1 MSLGFG
7 EAVGGFGERRLVDA
21 LSGFDGGDA
30 ECRREVGLSGS
41 GRSEEVDGFASPDE
55 VELGQGG
62 DSLAVE
68 RGLECE
74 VEAFDRLDGEELRGS
89 QRDVYPSCFAQ
100 GAIFAQ
106 DGVDGFDGSGLALLE
121 APQRGSERFERPG
134 HFQSDQGGADAVD
147 EFGHRAA
154 PCRSRRRRAGV
165 ASARGRVRPPRPG
178 PKCGKENSCLRLRPR
193 HRTRN
198 QILTFL
204 IEIAELF
211 GTLPTVFMENT
222 MTLRALASAS
232 LVLLCAVAPAI
243 SETVT
248 IDLWSRADRSG
259 PLRAGNIVAAAD
271 QLNRMFE
278 AAGSE
283 TRVEVNLIET
293 NAKGFDADAL
303 DLLKAHSVG
312 DAPDI
317 AVAAHEW
324 IGSFVEAGFAA
335 NLEEHIEASPWFY
348 ADIIPELWSSVMYKG
363 ERYGIPQD
371 SEIRMFFLNNDI
383 LRAGGK
389 SEDFIAG
396 LPAAVD
402 AGEFTMFDFCDL
414 AAEMVDAG
422 AAKVGWVHRPNVGPD
437 FQMAMAS
444 FGIDVY
450 NEDEA
455 KLQITKS
462 GLEDYYGWLKYCVD
476 NGSLPADMTSYSWDS
491 THAAFRGGDALSK
504 FHGIWNVGAQLEAF
518 GLTGPEEYFDK
529 LTWIHAPAGEKGGEP
544 KNLSHPIVYI
554 VGDTENKELAAT
566 LVGMASLPVPNTA
579 HAVGTN
585 HTPITFGQV
594 SMPEFQENGWALV
607 AGTPLLSR
615 AEFMPNHAKIGQYNA
630 ITYTGVQAVETG
642 EMSPQD
648 AAEMVIEELE
658 IELGDDV
665 IILD

>member
-1 MSLGFG
+1 MTFSKTIAASAL
-7 EAVGGFGERRLVDA
+7 A
-21 LSGFDGGDA
+21 LS
-30 ECRREVGLSGS
+30 
-41 GRSEEVDGFASPDE
+41 
-55 VELGQGG
+55 
-62 DSLAVE
+62 
-68 RGLECE
+68 
-74 VEAFDRLDGEELRGS
+74 
-89 QRDVYPSCFAQ
+89 
-100 GAIFAQ
+100 
-106 DGVDGFDGSGLALLE
+106 
-121 APQRGSERFERPG
+121 
-134 HFQSDQGGADAVD
+134 
-147 EFGHRAA
+147 
-154 PCRSRRRRAGV
+154 V
-165 ASARGRVRPPRPG
+165 A
-178 PKCGKENSCLRLRPR
+178 
-193 HRTRN
+193 
-198 QILTFL
+198 
-204 IEIAELF
+204 
-211 GTLPTVFMENT
+211 
-222 MTLRALASAS
+222 
-232 LVLLCAVAPAI
+232 APAI
-243 SETVT
+243 AETIT

-259 PLRAGNIVAAAD
+259 PLRAGNIVSAAD

-278 AAGSE
+278 AAGSD

-312 DAPDI
+312 DTPDI

-335 NLEEHIEASPWFY
+335 NLEAHIGANPDMYS
-348 ADIIPELWSSVMYKG
+348 DMIPGLWNSVMYKG

-389 SEDFIAG
+389 SEEFIDG
-396 LPAAVD
+396 LPAAVE

-422 AAKVGWVHRPNVGPD
+422 AAKIGWVHRPNVGPD

-444 FGIDVY
+444 FGIDIY

-462 GLEDYYGWLKYCVD
+462 GLEKYYGWLKYCVD

-491 THAAFRGGDALSK
+491 THAAFRGGDALGK

-518 GLTGPEEYFDK
+518 GLTGPDDYFDK
-529 LTWIHAPAGEKGGEP
+529 LTWIHAPAGEKGGAP
-544 KNLSHPIVYI
+544 KNLSHPIVYV
-554 VGDTENKELAAT
+554 VGDTENKELASM
-566 LVGMASLPVPNTA
+566 LVMLASQHVPNTA
-579 HAVGTN
+579 HAVTTN
-585 HTPITFGQV
+585 HTPIKYGQTA
-594 SMPEFQENGWALV
+594 MPEFQEKGWALI
-607 AGTPLLSR
+607 AGTPMLEY
-615 AEFMPNHAKIGQYNA
+615 AEYMPNHAKIGQYNA

-642 EMSPQD
+642 EMSPED

>member
-1 MSLGFG
+1 M
-7 EAVGGFGERRLVDA
+7 
-21 LSGFDGGDA
+21 
-30 ECRREVGLSGS
+30 
-41 GRSEEVDGFASPDE
+41 
-55 VELGQGG
+55 
-62 DSLAVE
+62 
-68 RGLECE
+68 
-74 VEAFDRLDGEELRGS
+74 
-89 QRDVYPSCFAQ
+89 
-100 GAIFAQ
+100 I
-106 DGVDGFDGSGLALLE
+106 
-121 APQRGSERFERPG
+121 
-134 HFQSDQGGADAVD
+134 
-147 EFGHRAA
+147 
-154 PCRSRRRRAGV
+154 
-165 ASARGRVRPPRPG
+165 
-178 PKCGKENSCLRLRPR
+178 
-193 HRTRN
+193 
-198 QILTFL
+198 
-204 IEIAELF
+204 
-211 GTLPTVFMENT
+211 
-222 MTLRALASAS
+222 LRALASAS
-232 LVLLCAVAPAI
+232 LVSLCAAVPAI

-293 NAKGFDADAL
+293 NATGFDADAL

-348 ADIIPELWSSVMYKG
+348 ADIIPELWNSVMYKG

-422 AAKVGWVHRPNVGPD
+422 AAKIGWVHRPNVGPD

-444 FGIDVY
+444 FGIDIY

-455 KLQITKS
+455 KLQISKS

-566 LVGMASLPVPNTA
+566 LVAMASLPVPNTA

-594 SMPEFQENGWALV
+594 SMPEFQESGWALV
-607 AGTPLLSR
+607 EGTPLLSR

-648 AAEMVIEELE
+648 AVEMVIEELE